1 MNPSVQDVLHL
12 TTELLDLLEVQ
23 GPPKAVDA
31 AWARVGA
38 IKQLLRPALVA
49 LAEDPAA
56 QQVYQLTSQLN
67 NLRVIVRGAVDAD
80 LAGDRER
87 LSYEMCALHNAIRS
101 SVEPPVSAD
110 NEPHASEFLAAIAAA
125 EDAADERREQALEQE
140 RRLRRYDR
148 E

>member
-101 SVEPPVSAD
+101 SVEPPVSAA
-110 NEPHASEFLAAIAAA
+110 NHASEFHAAIAAA